1 MVNELKDEKEK
12 VKVFEFECIELIK
25 FKIEVDEF
33 VRLMEEKENIL
44 FSLVGS
50 KENEEEIMLKKIK

>member
-12 VKVFEFECIELIK
+12 VKVFEFECIELRK

-50 KENEEEIMLKKIK
+50 KVNEEEIMLKKIK

>member
-12 VKVFEFECIELIK
+12 VKVFEIECIELRK